1 MISVLIVSKRCWT
14 LVRTWYNAEFCAC
27 VCKYSDCCFR
37 CWSRVFWQGQICYAS
52 SLSGSTILC
61 YFCYFFFAAW
71 YFPLIFQTG
80 RKPPGN
86 RDNHLLPALAS
97 IARPEASEV
106 LGHQSGLNFQDR
118 TISYCNALYQ
128 HRKRQR
134 QNRQITTNRPDVALL
149 LLLDHLWTESQQT
162 TLPMWAANTILYF
175 NLLTWES
182 LTGWYSYK
190 QPTKNKDYKG
200 LKESTRACSISNTT
214 RRANDP
220 LKPNVNACY
229 DGCIVLH
236 AAACCM

>member
-1 MISVLIVSKRCWT
+1 MLSSA
-14 LVRTWYNAEFCAC
+14 LV
-27 VCKYSDCCFR
+27 
-37 CWSRVFWQGQICYAS
+37 YAS
-52 SLSGSTILC
+52 TQTVVSAADPGCSGKGRSAMPVLYLGQLYYATFAI
-61 YFCYFFFAAW
+61 FFAAW

-80 RKPPGN
+80 RKPPG
-86 RDNHLLPALAS
+86 RDNHCLPLLQLLVQKPQYLGIRVAWTSRIEPA
-97 IARPEASEV
+97 
-106 LGHQSGLNFQDR
+106 
-118 TISYCNALYQ
+118 SYCALY
-128 HRKRQR
+128 
-134 QNRQITTNRPDVALL
+134 ITVPASKKAASKSSNNNRPDVALL

-182 LTGWYSYK
+182 LIGWYSYK
-190 QPTKNKDYKG
+190 QPTKNKDCKG